1 MGDKLV
7 RWSGLLGLA
16 GLVVMML
23 SAVALSYASGWGGD
37 TVLVRPATARQV
49 AWSVLAS
56 PTPTPTLTPTP
67 SPVPRPTETPRFSP
81 TPSPTATLPPTHTP
95 TATPS
100 PTWPPG
106 QTPTPVIEVITST
119 QNSTGHY
126 WLERPLPPSANVEP
140 SRYYP
145 YGTTAEGQ
153 YLLHHGL
160 DTTNDTGTP
169 VVAVAD
175 GVVVV
180 AGNDRETAW
189 GPRTNFYGN
198 LVIIRLAQRYK
209 DQDVFCLY
217 GHLNSV
223 SVQEGQQVTT
233 GDELGTV
240 GQTGIA
246 MGPHLHFEVRL
257 GENDYAHTRNPALWL
272 KPLDGCGTLVGR
284 VVDAQGRP
292 VAEQRLTLRKA
303 SGGTPITIYT
313 YLNQGVNPDDDWSE
327 NLVIWDLEQ
336 GAYNLEIQV
345 NKRTYS
351 KFLVIRAGWTT
362 WVEIKL

>member
-1 MGDKLV
+1 M
-7 RWSGLLGLA
+7 
-16 GLVVMML
+16 
-23 SAVALSYASGWGGD
+23 
-37 TVLVRPATARQV
+37 
-49 AWSVLAS
+49 
-56 PTPTPTLTPTP
+56 
-67 SPVPRPTETPRFSP
+67 
-81 TPSPTATLPPTHTP
+81 
-95 TATPS
+95 
-100 PTWPPG
+100 
-106 QTPTPVIEVITST
+106 
-119 QNSTGHY
+119 
-126 WLERPLPPSANVEP
+126 EP

-180 AGNDRETAW
+180 AGNDRETTW

-351 KFLVIRAGWTT
+351 KFLVIRAGRTT